1 MTRLRFALLAVLI
14 AIMAV
19 GLLNIPALR
28 AQTLSSTAALSGT
41 VSDPSGARVPKAT
54 VKLTNAQQGISRASS
69 AGAAG
74 EFSFALLPT
83 GTYTV
88 EASASGFKTTRQTG
102 IVLNGFRNRDP
113 VADRGC

>member
-54 VKLTNAQQGISRASS
+54 VKLH
-69 AGAAG
+69 
-74 EFSFALLPT
+74 
-83 GTYTV
+83 
-88 EASASGFKTTRQTG
+88 
-102 IVLNGFRNRDP
+102 
-113 VADRGC
+113 C